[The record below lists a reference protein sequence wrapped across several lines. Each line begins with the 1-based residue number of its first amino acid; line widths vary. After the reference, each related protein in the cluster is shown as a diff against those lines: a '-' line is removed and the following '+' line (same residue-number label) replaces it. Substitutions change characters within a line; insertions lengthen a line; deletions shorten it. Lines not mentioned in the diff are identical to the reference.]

1 MIQGLADRLQQPIAM
16 FASIGP
22 VKGMELTKI
31 VLKAI
36 LLLENAEIQVMGIT
50 SDGAATN
57 RSLWNAL
64 GVYGKEDKLKIFFEN
79 PYDPN
84 QKVFIFSD
92 APHLL
97 KTVRNRLFAEQK
109 LRVSVYD

>member
-1 MIQGLADRLQQPIAM
+1 
-16 FASIGP
+16 
-22 VKGMELTKI
+22 MELTKI
-31 VLKAI
+31 VLKVI

-64 GVYGKEDKLKIFFEN
+64 GVFGKADKLKKFFEN

-84 QKVFIFSD
+84 RKVFVFSD
-92 APHLL
+92 ASHLL
-97 KTVRNRLFAEQK
+97 KTR
-109 LRVSVYD
+109 YHI

>member
-1 MIQGLADRLQQPIAM
+1 
-16 FASIGP
+16 
-22 VKGMELTKI
+22 MELTNI

-36 LLLENAEIQVMGIT
+36 LHLENAEIQVMGIT

-64 GVYGKEDKLKIFFEN
+64 GVCGRADKFKKFFEN
-79 PYDPN
+79 LYDPN
-84 QKVFIFSD
+84 RKVFVFSD

-97 KTVRNRLFAEQK
+97 KAV
-109 LRVSVYD
+109 